1 MNSTDNNKG
10 VANSFEV
17 SAPKMSAADF
27 LESCEEPLANTLSE
41 PKAFLIL
48 LALAACLPVAVILHN
63 ISAPKIYVIENTL
76 CCKNKVFKSKDIQ
89 YLIRSKDMWGET
101 IKIYSKGKVIARIT
115 PVHKN
120 ADKLVNWAEQNG
132 ITVYEG

>member
-10 VANSFEV
+10 ATNSFEV

-27 LESCEEPLANTLSE
+27 LEGCEEPLANSLSE

-48 LALAACLPVAVILHN
+48 LALVACLPVAVILHN
-63 ISAPKIYVIENTL
+63 IRAPKIYVIENTL

-89 YLIRSKDMWGET
+89 YLIRSKDMWGEA

-120 ADKLVNWAEQNG
+120 ADKLVNWAEQNN
-132 ITVYEG
+132 ISVYEG